1 MKISMQVSEKE
12 KAMIKEFA
20 NFYGI
25 TASEFMRR
33 AVMEK
38 IEDEFDLRA
47 YEEAK
52 AEFKK
57 DPRTYTLKEVMDNYE
72 KIHG

>member
-1 MKISMQVSEKE
+1 MVISMRASEREKE
-12 KAMIKEFA
+12 IIKEFA

-52 AEFKK
+52 AEFEK
-57 DPRTYTLKEVMDNYE
+57 DPRTYTLKEVMESYE
-72 KIHG
+72 EIHR

>member
-1 MKISMQVSEKE
+1 MAITMRVSDKE

-20 NFYGI
+20 DFYGI
-25 TASEFMRR
+25 TTSEFIRR

-38 IEDEFDLRA
+38 LEDEWDLRA

-52 AEFKK
+52 AEFEK
-57 DPRTYTLKEVMDNYE
+57 DPRTYTLKEVME
-72 KIHG
+72 ML

>member
-1 MKISMQVSEKE
+1 MVISMRASEREKE
-12 KAMIKEFA
+12 IIKEFA

-25 TASEFMRR
+25 TASEFIRR

-52 AEFKK
+52 AEFEK
-57 DPRTYTLKEVMDNYE
+57 DPRTYTLKEVMESYE
-72 KIHG
+72 EIHR

>member
-1 MKISMQVSEKE
+1 MAISLRVSEKE
-12 KAMIKEFA
+12 KELIKEFA
-20 NFYGI
+20 EFYGM
-25 TASEFMRR
+25 TASEYIRK

-38 IEDEFDLRA
+38 IEDEYDLRA

-52 AEFKK
+52 AEFEK

>member
-1 MKISMQVSEKE
+1 MVISMRASEREKE
-12 KAMIKEFA
+12 IIKEFA

-52 AEFKK
+52 AEFEK
-57 DPRTYTLKEVMDNYE
+57 DTRTYTLKEVMESYE
-72 KIHG
+72 EIHR